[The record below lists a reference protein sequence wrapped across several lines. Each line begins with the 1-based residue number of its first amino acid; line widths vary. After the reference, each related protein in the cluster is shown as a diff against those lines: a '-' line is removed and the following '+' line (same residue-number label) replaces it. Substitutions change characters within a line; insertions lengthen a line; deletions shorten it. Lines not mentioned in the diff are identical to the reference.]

1 MKGLLAV
8 GALLALSLAGCGDDA
23 SGVVTGADVLYSRG
37 VAGGVA
43 GSYAYAGYD
52 EKGVEIV
59 TGTLTIVL
67 EDSTRIAGT
76 WELKAMNS
84 LPPYRFG
91 PQVGSGRL
99 VGTLR
104 GDMLAINLNPDYVD
118 NNVFLSADCCRL
130 RLTGR
135 WEYAGFP
142 GVLRRGTLSAVRITL
157 NGAYTTEGEWK

>member
-1 MKGLLAV
+1 MQGLLAV

-23 SGVVTGADVLYSRG
+23 SGVTGADILYSRG
-37 VAGGVA
+37 VARGVA
-43 GSYAYAGYD
+43 GKYAYAGYD

-59 TGTLTIVL
+59 TGTLTIVPG
-67 EDSTRIAGT
+67 DSARIAGT
-76 WELKAMNS
+76 WELKATDS
-84 LPPYRFG
+84 LPPYGFG

-99 VGTLR
+99 AGTLQ
-104 GDMLAINLNPDYVD
+104 GDKLGINLNPDYVD